1 MSVDVNAPAWHGQ
14 RWAARTALAAAAL
27 AMLLPLGYGGLDGV
41 LLLAAGLA
49 GGAVTAAAVW
59 WTLTRRGPARWLAA
73 VLAAVT
79 PTVVVVLFVVTLGW
93 VLVLSPVL
101 WAVAVWSGRY
111 ALRSTGTRP
120 KRMKEHR
127 VRSVRRPFLIMN
139 PRSGGGKVAR
149 FGLREKAERL
159 GARVVLLDPEEHQD
173 VTALARAAVAEGA
186 DLLGVAGG
194 DGTQALVAA
203 VAAEHDLPF
212 LVVCAGTRNHFA
224 MDLGLDRADPAA
236 CLDAL
241 TDGVELRVDL
251 GFAADHP
258 FVNNASFGAY
268 AAVVQSPAYRDDKI
282 GTTLELLPD
291 LLTHAARSPSDRA
304 DRRHDT
310 RRPASRAGEQ
320 QRLPHRRSGGPRPP
334 RAARLGA
341 ARHPRRQGGQCGR
354 GRGAAAGPRSG
365 GSRGPVRAGG
375 GHRRRPVGD
384 RGRRRRRGPDPAHPG
399 PLPHRS
405 RGASRPR
412 PEDSTGCTGGATPP
426 ELAPV
431 AQTGGD
437 GRAGVTRFPM
447 L

>member
-1 MSVDVNAPAWHGQ
+1 M
-14 RWAARTALAAAAL
+14 
-27 AMLLPLGYGGLDGV
+27 
-41 LLLAAGLA
+41 
-49 GGAVTAAAVW
+49 
-59 WTLTRRGPARWLAA
+59 
-73 VLAAVT
+73 
-79 PTVVVVLFVVTLGW
+79 
-93 VLVLSPVL
+93 
-101 WAVAVWSGRY
+101 
-111 ALRSTGTRP
+111 
-120 KRMKEHR
+120 
-127 VRSVRRPFLIMN
+127 
-139 PRSGGGKVAR
+139 AR

-291 LLTHAARSPSDRA
+291 LLT
-304 DRRHDT
+304 RRH
-310 RRPASRAGEQ
+310 
-320 QRLPHRRSGGPRPP
+320 GPRLTARIDATTLDGPQAVLVSNNAYRTDDP
-334 RAARLGA
+334 VGLGRRERLDSGLLGILGVKVDSAAE
-341 ARHPRRQGGQCGR
+341 
-354 GRGAAAGPRSG
+354 AAALLL
-365 GSRGPVRAGG
+365 
-375 GHRRRPVGD
+375 D
-384 RGRRRRRGPDPAHPG
+384 PDPEGLAVLSAREVVIDADQSEIEVGVDGEALILPTPVHCRIVPG
-399 PLPHRS
+399 ALRVHVPRT
-405 RGASRPR
+405 RPGV
-412 PEDSTGCTGGATPP
+412 PEAQPRLNWRQLRKLAAT
-426 ELAPV
+426 A
-431 AQTGGD
+431 
-437 GRAGVTRFPM
+437 GRA
-447 L
+447 

>member
-27 AMLLPLGYGGLDGV
+27 AVLLPLGYGGLDGV

-291 LLTHAARSPSDRA
+291 LLT
-304 DRRHDT
+304 RRH
-310 RRPASRAGEQ
+310 
-320 QRLPHRRSGGPRPP
+320 GPRLTARIDATTLDGPQAVLVSNNAYRTDDP
-334 RAARLGA
+334 VGLGRRERLDSGLLGILGVKVDSAAE
-341 ARHPRRQGGQCGR
+341 
-354 GRGAAAGPRSG
+354 AAALLL
-365 GSRGPVRAGG
+365 
-375 GHRRRPVGD
+375 D
-384 RGRRRRRGPDPAHPG
+384 PDPEGLAVLSAREVVIDADQSEIEVGVDGEALILPTPVHCRIVPG
-399 PLPHRS
+399 ALRVHVPRT
-405 RGASRPR
+405 RPGV
-412 PEDSTGCTGGATPP
+412 PEAQPRLNWRQLRKLAAT
-426 ELAPV
+426 A
-431 AQTGGD
+431 
-437 GRAGVTRFPM
+437 GRA
-447 L
+447 